1 MKILYIPWSRA
12 LEQCYKLASIVLD
25 EDLEVDAIVAISRG
39 GLVPARI
46 MSDVIGVEELIVLRS
61 KFWGTGVRIRE
72 EPELLVHERL
82 NLNGLNVLVVDE
94 VVDTGATMAK
104 VTRFIKDAGSN
115 LVKTAVLHY
124 KSSSS
129 FIPDY
134 YVERFN
140 EWVWIYYPW
149 SLSETLY
156 DVARKRAGDVV
167 ENSLKILKEIS
178 AVELYLDPMR
188 IKESIL
194 RYSKID
200 AKNK

>member
-72 EPELLVHERL
+72 EPELLVHERF

-134 YVERFN
+134 YVEKFN

-156 DVARKRAGDVV
+156 DVARKRTGDIV
-167 ENSLKILKEIS
+167 ESSLKILREIN
-178 AVELYLDPMR
+178 AVELYLDPIR